1 MAEDDTTAACDVR
14 ADDPVLDER
23 LIVAPAAGVF
33 FPAFTDVSVEE
44 PGMVAIGDEVGML
57 VQSGEKHL
65 VTSPFTGAL
74 LAMLAQP
81 GERVRMYQP
90 VAWVS
95 VADEP

>member
-1 MAEDDTTAACDVR
+1 MAEDDTTTREVT
-14 ADDPVLDER
+14 ADDPDLVER
-23 LIVAPAAGVF
+23 LIVAPATGIF

-57 VQSGEKHL
+57 VQSGEKHP

-95 VADEP
+95 VSDEP